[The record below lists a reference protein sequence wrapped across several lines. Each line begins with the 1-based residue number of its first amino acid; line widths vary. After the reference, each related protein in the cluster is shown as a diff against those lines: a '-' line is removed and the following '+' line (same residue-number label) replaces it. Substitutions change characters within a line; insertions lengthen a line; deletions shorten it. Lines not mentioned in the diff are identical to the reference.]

1 MLFWSVGVLLT
12 NAYNAYLRVNEDEGV
27 TKKSD
32 GLLTH
37 YEFRKSIALYW
48 INPELVEKR
57 NHLLGEVVEENSAV
71 ARCLNFPSTVSTL
84 TGATFDSTSH
94 PQCTP
99 LSDASLKE
107 SAALGCRLDR
117 TLPHIPTIAPSKK
130 VKCSMHRWLGARK
143 EGQLLYCPSCNVH
156 LYVLVAIM
164 IFIVFLIW
172 LVPSRCSFT
181 SSEVQRISVQIIVGM
196 REIRREK
203 RSNQIGCR

>member
-1 MLFWSVGVLLT
+1 MVGSMLFWSVGVLLT
-12 NAYNAYLRVNEDEGV
+12 NAYKVYLRVNEDEGV

-71 ARCLNFPSTVSTL
+71 ARCLNSPSTVSTL

-156 LYVLVAIM
+156 LCARCYHDFHYISDLVGSKQM
-164 IFIVFLIW
+164 LIYK
-172 LVPSRCSFT
+172 LQSAKYFSTDNNRD
-181 SSEVQRISVQIIVGM
+181 ERNKKN
-196 REIRREK
+196 RK
-203 RSNQIGCR
+203 KK